1 MKERYINPKLAKE
14 LILLT
19 YDLLAEN
26 RVKSVFGWDFNLTKN
41 TKCDGTGFTV
51 TGNGFARSRMTDVT
65 WCKTKAT
72 NSVFDCKN
80 RVELSKDGKVREYGK
95 ATIEKMIAVLKKA

>member
-26 RVKSVFGWDFNLTKN
+26 KVKSVFGWDLNHQKTLEH
-41 TKCDGTGFTV
+41 DGTGFVV
-51 TGNGFARSRMTDVT
+51 TGRGFARSRMNEVT
-65 WCKTKAT
+65 WCETKAT
-72 NSVFDCKN
+72 NSVFNCKN
-80 RVELSKDGKVREYGK
+80 KVELSKDGRVREYGK
-95 ATIEKMIAVLKKA
+95 ATVEKMIAVLKKA